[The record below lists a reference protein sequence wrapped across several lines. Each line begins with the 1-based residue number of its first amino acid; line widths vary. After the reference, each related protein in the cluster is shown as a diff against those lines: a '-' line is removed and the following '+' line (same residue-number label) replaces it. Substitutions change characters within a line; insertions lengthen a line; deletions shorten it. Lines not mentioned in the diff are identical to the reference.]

1 MFFKISKNNVK
12 RSFKDYAIYFLTLTF
27 GVCIFYSFNSIESQK
42 ALFSLNSGQ
51 SEIMTLINNLISG
64 ISVFIS
70 FVLCGLILYA
80 NNFLIK
86 KRKKEFAIYMTL
98 GMKKSEISK
107 ILLFETFIIGLI
119 SLIVGLFIGVI
130 LSQGLSVLT
139 AKMFEI
145 PMVDYKFIISVSA
158 ILKTILYFSIIFIFA
173 MIFNVAIISK
183 YKLIDMIN
191 SSKKSESVKI
201 RNNIFNIILF
211 ILSIITLV
219 LAYYCI
225 NKSGLNINDIRFKLA
240 ILLGV
245 IGTFMFY
252 FGLAGFILYIVN
264 TNKNI
269 YFKNLN
275 IFVSR
280 QIYSKVNTNFISMSL
295 ICLMLF
301 FTVTILST
309 GISLKNTMEKSLETS
324 TPFDASGYMFMNEDS
339 KLKNMNQ
346 ALNELNFNF
355 NEGENVEFY
364 NEYRMEFDI
373 DNILKNA
380 DESTKRLVQDR
391 INEVSLVK
399 ISDYNNILKLKNKE
413 KINLKDNEVMITSNF
428 NTLEKTLNKFIK
440 EEDKI
445 KLSNKEYNISNKE
458 LLKESLNNSTFF
470 YNICTIIVPDNVVD
484 NMKPS
489 SIYINV
495 NYPKDNKD
503 YFEEK
508 YNQFFK
514 QFTDNN
520 TTIGENGIF
529 ILGDTKCNIYAQ
541 NRGAS
546 TLIIYLGIYI
556 GVVFLI
562 SSAAILALQQLS
574 DISESLERYKSLKR
588 IGVPKKMI
596 NKTIFVQVFIYFMI
610 PLGLALIH
618 SVIGIHVINDYIK
631 FYGKSDIGIAAI
643 STVALILVI
652 YGGYFYTTVVGYKN
666 TINNAK

>member
-191 SSKKSESVKI
+191 SSKKSERVKI

-211 ILSIITLV
+211 ILSIIILV

-309 GISLKNTMEKSLETS
+309 GISLKSTMEKSLETS

-364 NEYRMEFDI
+364 NEYRIEFDI

-631 FYGKSDIGIAAI
+631 FYGKSDIGRAAI

>member
-309 GISLKNTMEKSLETS
+309 GISLKSTMEKSLETS

-364 NEYRMEFDI
+364 NEYRIEFDI

-631 FYGKSDIGIAAI
+631 FYGKSDIGRAAI

>member
-211 ILSIITLV
+211 ILSIIILV

-309 GISLKNTMEKSLETS
+309 GISLKSTMEKSLETS

-364 NEYRMEFDI
+364 NEYRIEFDI

-556 GVVFLI
+556 GIVFLI

-596 NKTIFVQVFIYFMI
+596 NKTIFVQVFIYFML

-631 FYGKSDIGIAAI
+631 FYGKSDIGRAAI

>member
-211 ILSIITLV
+211 ILSIIILV

-225 NKSGLNINDIRFKLA
+225 NNSGLNINDIRFKLV

-309 GISLKNTMEKSLETS
+309 GISLKSTMEKSLETS

-364 NEYRMEFDI
+364 NEYRIEFDI

-631 FYGKSDIGIAAI
+631 FYGKSDIGRAAI

>member
-51 SEIMTLINNLISG
+51 NEIMILINNLISG
-64 ISVFIS
+64 ISLFIS

-211 ILSIITLV
+211 ILSIIILV

-240 ILLGV
+240 ILLGI

-264 TNKNI
+264 SNKNI

-309 GISLKNTMEKSLETS
+309 GISLKNTMEKSLEAS
-324 TPFDASGYMFMNEDS
+324 TPFDVSGYMFLQDDNKIE
-339 KLKNMNQ
+339 NMKD
-346 ALNELNFNF
+346 ALNEINFNF
-355 NEGENVEFY
+355 NEGESIEFY
-364 NEYRMEFDI
+364 NEYRVEFDI
-373 DNILKNA
+373 NKLLQDV
-380 DESTKRLVQDR
+380 DDSTKTLLQNSR
-391 INEVSLVK
+391 NEISLVK

-413 KINLKDNEVMITSNF
+413 YVSLKDNEVIITSNF
-428 NTLEKTLNKFIK
+428 NALEKSLNKFVK
-440 EEDKI
+440 EKNKI
-445 KLSNKEYNISNKE
+445 
-458 LLKESLNNSTFF
+458 SLNNKDYKIYNEKIFKEALSSSTFSG
-470 YNICTIIVPDNVVD
+470 NIFTVVVPDDVVD
-484 NMKPS
+484 NIEPS
-489 SIYINV
+489 AMYFNA
-495 NYPKDNKD
+495 NYPKDNKE

-514 QFTDNN
+514 VFTDSNKSV
-520 TTIGENGIF
+520 GENSIF
-529 ILGDTKCNIYAQ
+529 ILGDTKTNIYAS
-541 NRGAS
+541 NRGLS

-556 GVVFLI
+556 GIVFLI

-574 DISESLERYKSLKR
+574 EISESLERYKSLKR
-588 IGVPKKMI
+588 IGVTKKMI

>member
-211 ILSIITLV
+211 ILSIIILV

-309 GISLKNTMEKSLETS
+309 GISLKSTMEKSLETS

-364 NEYRMEFDI
+364 NEYRIEFDI

-556 GVVFLI
+556 GIVFLI

-631 FYGKSDIGIAAI
+631 FYGKSDIGRAAI

>member
-145 PMVDYKFIISVSA
+145 PIVDYKFIISVSA

-211 ILSIITLV
+211 ILSIIILV

-413 KINLKDNEVMITSNF
+413 KINLKDNEVIITSNF
-428 NTLEKTLNKFIK
+428 NALEKPLNKFVK
-440 EEDKI
+440 EKNKI
-445 KLSNKEYNISNKE
+445 
-458 LLKESLNNSTFF
+458 SLNNKDYKIYNEKIFKEALSSSTFSG
-470 YNICTIIVPDNVVD
+470 NIFTVVVPDDVVD
-484 NMKPS
+484 NIEPS
-489 SIYINV
+489 SMYFNV
-495 NYPKDNKD
+495 NYPKDNKE

-514 QFTDNN
+514 VFTDSNKSV
-520 TTIGENGIF
+520 GENSIF
-529 ILGDTKCNIYAQ
+529 ILGDTKTNIYAS
-541 NRGAS
+541 NRGLS

-556 GVVFLI
+556 GIVFLI

-574 DISESLERYKSLKR
+574 EISESLERYKSLKR

>member
-42 ALFSLNSGQ
+42 MIFSLNGSQ
-51 SEIMTLINNLISG
+51 SEIMTLINNFISG

-107 ILLFETFIIGLI
+107 ILVFETFIIGLI
-119 SLIVGLFIGVI
+119 SLIIGLFIGVI
-130 LSQGLSVLT
+130 LSQGLSVFT
-139 AKMFEI
+139 AKMFEV
-145 PMVDYKFIISVSA
+145 PMIDYKFIISGSA

-173 MIFNVAIISK
+173 MIFNVTIISK

-191 SSKKSESVKI
+191 SPKKSENIKI
-201 RNNIFNIILF
+201 RNNKFNIILF
-211 ILSIITLV
+211 ILSIIILV

-264 TNKNI
+264 SNKNI

-309 GISLKNTMEKSLETS
+309 GISLKNTMEKSLEAS
-324 TPFDASGYMFMNEDS
+324 TPFDVSGYMFLQDDNKIE
-339 KLKNMNQ
+339 NMKD
-346 ALNELNFNF
+346 ALNEINFNF
-355 NEGENVEFY
+355 NEGENIEFY
-364 NEYRMEFDI
+364 NEYRVEF
-373 DNILKNA
+373 NINNLLQ
-380 DESTKRLVQDR
+380 DVDDSTKKLLQDGP
-391 INEVSLVK
+391 NEISLVK

-413 KINLKDNEVMITSNF
+413 CVSLKDNEVIITSNF
-428 NTLEKTLNKFIK
+428 NDLEKSLNKFVK
-440 EEDKI
+440 EKNKI
-445 KLSNKEYNISNKE
+445 
-458 LLKESLNNSTFF
+458 SLNNKDYKIYNEKIFKEALSSSTLLG
-470 YNICTIIVPDNVVD
+470 NIFTIIVPDNVLE
-484 NMKPS
+484 NIKPS
-489 SIYINV
+489 VAYFNV
-495 NYPKDNKD
+495 NYPKDNKE

-508 YNQFFK
+508 YHKFFK
-514 QFTDNN
+514 MFTDSNKSV
-520 TTIGENGIF
+520 GEDSIF
-529 ILGDTKCNIYAQ
+529 ILGDTKTDIYAT
-541 NRGAS
+541 NRGES
-546 TLIIYLGIYI
+546 TLIIYVGIYI
-556 GVVFLI
+556 GIVFLI

-574 DISESLERYKSLKR
+574 EISESLERYKSLKR

-596 NKTIFVQVFIYFMI
+596 NKTILVQVFIYFMI
-610 PLGLALIH
+610 PLVLALIH
-618 SVIGIHVINDYIK
+618 SVVGIHVVNDYIK
-631 FYGKSDIGIAAI
+631 FYGKSDIGIASI

-652 YGGYFYTTVVGYKN
+652 YGGYFYTTVVAYKN

>member
-51 SEIMTLINNLISG
+51 NEIMTLINNLISG

-107 ILLFETFIIGLI
+107 ILLFETFVIGLI

-240 ILLGV
+240 ILLGI

-264 TNKNI
+264 SNKNI

-309 GISLKNTMEKSLETS
+309 GISLKNTMEKSLEAS
-324 TPFDASGYMFMNEDS
+324 TPFDVSGYMFLQDDNKIE
-339 KLKNMNQ
+339 NMKD
-346 ALNELNFNF
+346 ALNEINFNF
-355 NEGENVEFY
+355 NEGESIEFY
-364 NEYRMEFDI
+364 NEYRVEFDI
-373 DNILKNA
+373 NKLLQDV
-380 DESTKRLVQDR
+380 DDSTKTLLQNSR
-391 INEVSLVK
+391 NEISLVK

-413 KINLKDNEVMITSNF
+413 YVNLKDNEVIITSNF
-428 NTLEKTLNKFIK
+428 NDLEKPLNKFVK
-440 EEDKI
+440 EKNKI
-445 KLSNKEYNISNKE
+445 
-458 LLKESLNNSTFF
+458 SLNNKDYKIYNEKIFKEALSSSTFSG
-470 YNICTIIVPDNVVD
+470 NIFTVVVPDDVVD
-484 NMKPS
+484 NIEPS
-489 SIYINV
+489 AMYFNA
-495 NYPKDNKD
+495 NYPKDNKE

-514 QFTDNN
+514 VFTDSNKSV
-520 TTIGENGIF
+520 GENSIF
-529 ILGDTKCNIYAQ
+529 ILGDTKTNIYAS
-541 NRGAS
+541 NRGLS

-556 GVVFLI
+556 GIVFLI

-574 DISESLERYKSLKR
+574 EISESLERYKSLKR
-588 IGVPKKMI
+588 IGVTKKMI

-666 TINNAK
+666 TINSAK

>member
-42 ALFSLNSGQ
+42 MIFSLNGSQ
-51 SEIMTLINNLISG
+51 SEIMTLINNFISG

-107 ILLFETFIIGLI
+107 ILVFETFIIGLI
-119 SLIVGLFIGVI
+119 SLIIGLFIGVI
-130 LSQGLSVLT
+130 LSQGLSVFT
-139 AKMFEI
+139 AKMFEV
-145 PMVDYKFIISVSA
+145 PMIDYKFIISGSA

-173 MIFNVAIISK
+173 MIFNVTIISK

-191 SSKKSESVKI
+191 SPKKSENIKI
-201 RNNIFNIILF
+201 RNNKFNIILF
-211 ILSIITLV
+211 ILSIIILV

-264 TNKNI
+264 SNKNI

-309 GISLKNTMEKSLETS
+309 GISLKNTMEKSLEAS
-324 TPFDASGYMFMNEDS
+324 TPFDVSGYMFLQDDNKIE
-339 KLKNMNQ
+339 NMKD
-346 ALNELNFNF
+346 ALNEINFNF
-355 NEGENVEFY
+355 NEGENIEFY
-364 NEYRMEFDI
+364 NEYRVEF
-373 DNILKNA
+373 NINNLLQ
-380 DESTKRLVQDR
+380 DVDDSTKKLLQDGP
-391 INEVSLVK
+391 NEISLVK

-413 KINLKDNEVMITSNF
+413 CVRLKDNEVIITSNF
-428 NTLEKTLNKFIK
+428 NALEKSLNKFVK
-440 EEDKI
+440 EKNKI
-445 KLSNKEYNISNKE
+445 
-458 LLKESLNNSTFF
+458 SLNNKDYKIYNEKIFKEALSSSTLLG
-470 YNICTIIVPDNVVD
+470 NIFTIIVPDNVLE
-484 NMKPS
+484 NIKPS
-489 SIYINV
+489 VAYFNV
-495 NYPKDNKD
+495 NYPKDNKE

-508 YNQFFK
+508 YHKFFK
-514 QFTDNN
+514 MFTDSNKSV
-520 TTIGENGIF
+520 GEDSIF
-529 ILGDTKCNIYAQ
+529 ILGDTKTDIYAT

-546 TLIIYLGIYI
+546 TLIIYVGIYI
-556 GVVFLI
+556 GIVFLI

-574 DISESLERYKSLKR
+574 EISESLERYKSLKR

-596 NKTIFVQVFIYFMI
+596 NKTILVQVFIYFMI
-610 PLGLALIH
+610 PLVLALIH
-618 SVIGIHVINDYIK
+618 SVVGIHVVNDYIK
-631 FYGKSDIGIAAI
+631 FYGKSDIGIASI

-652 YGGYFYTTVVGYKN
+652 YGGYFYTTVVAYKN

>member
-51 SEIMTLINNLISG
+51 NEIMTLINNLISG

-240 ILLGV
+240 ILLGI

-264 TNKNI
+264 SNKNI

-309 GISLKNTMEKSLETS
+309 GISLKNTMEKSLEAS
-324 TPFDASGYMFMNEDS
+324 TPFDVSGYMFLQDDNKIE
-339 KLKNMNQ
+339 NMKD
-346 ALNELNFNF
+346 ALNEINFNF
-355 NEGENVEFY
+355 NEGESIEFY
-364 NEYRMEFDI
+364 NEYRVEFDI
-373 DNILKNA
+373 NKLLQDV
-380 DESTKRLVQDR
+380 DDSTKTLLQNSR
-391 INEVSLVK
+391 NEISLVK

-413 KINLKDNEVMITSNF
+413 YVSLKDNEVIITSNF
-428 NTLEKTLNKFIK
+428 NALEKPLNKFVK
-440 EEDKI
+440 EKNKI
-445 KLSNKEYNISNKE
+445 
-458 LLKESLNNSTFF
+458 SLNNKDYKIYNEKIFKEALSSSTFSG
-470 YNICTIIVPDNVVD
+470 NIFTVVVPDDVVD
-484 NMKPS
+484 NIEPS
-489 SIYINV
+489 AMYFNA
-495 NYPKDNKD
+495 NYPKDNKE

-514 QFTDNN
+514 VFTDSNKSV
-520 TTIGENGIF
+520 GENSIF
-529 ILGDTKCNIYAQ
+529 ILGDTKTNIYAS
-541 NRGAS
+541 NRGLS

-556 GVVFLI
+556 GIVFLI

-574 DISESLERYKSLKR
+574 EISESLERYKSLKR
-588 IGVPKKMI
+588 IGVTKKMI

>member
-27 GVCIFYSFNSIESQK
+27 GVCIFYRFNSIESQK

-211 ILSIITLV
+211 ILSIIILV

>member
-201 RNNIFNIILF
+201 RNNILNIILF

-309 GISLKNTMEKSLETS
+309 GISLKSTMEKSLETS

-364 NEYRMEFDI
+364 NEYRIEFDI

-631 FYGKSDIGIAAI
+631 FYGKSDIGRAAI

>member
-211 ILSIITLV
+211 ILSIIILV
-219 LAYYCI
+219 LAYYFI

-309 GISLKNTMEKSLETS
+309 GISLKSTMEKSLETS

-364 NEYRMEFDI
+364 NEYRIEFDI

-556 GVVFLI
+556 GIVFLI
-562 SSAAILALQQLS
+562 SSAAILALQQLF

-631 FYGKSDIGIAAI
+631 FYGKSDIGRAAI

>member
-211 ILSIITLV
+211 ILSIIILV

-413 KINLKDNEVMITSNF
+413 KINLKDNEVIITSNF
-428 NTLEKTLNKFIK
+428 NALEKTLNKFIK

-631 FYGKSDIGIAAI
+631 FYGKSDIGRAAI

>member
-191 SSKKSESVKI
+191 SFKKSERVKI

-211 ILSIITLV
+211 ILSIIILV

-309 GISLKNTMEKSLETS
+309 GISLKSTMEKSLETS

-364 NEYRMEFDI
+364 NEYRIEFDI

-631 FYGKSDIGIAAI
+631 FYGKSDIGRAAI

>member
-1 MFFKISKNNVK
+1 MLFKISKNNVK

-42 ALFSLNSGQ
+42 MIFNLNSSQ
-51 SEIMTLINNLISG
+51 NEVMTLINKLISG
-64 ISVFIS
+64 MSVFIS

-86 KRKKEFAIYMTL
+86 KRKKEFAVYMTL

-107 ILLFETFIIGLI
+107 IIIFETFIIGLI
-119 SLIVGLFIGVI
+119 SLIVGLFIGI
-130 LSQGLSVLT
+130 IASQVLSVFT
-139 AKMFEI
+139 AKMFAI
-145 PMVDYKFIISVSA
+145 SMVDYKFIISTSA
-158 ILKTILYFSIIFIFA
+158 ILKTILYFSIIFILA
-173 MIFNVAIISK
+173 IIFNATIISK

-191 SSKKSESVKI
+191 SSKKSENIKI
-201 RNNIFNIILF
+201 RNNIFNIVLF
-211 ILSIITLV
+211 VLSIIILITS
-219 LAYYCI
+219 YYCI
-225 NKSGLNINDIRFKLA
+225 KKSGLNVKDVKFTAA
-240 ILLGV
+240 IALGI

-252 FGLAGFILYIVN
+252 FGLSGFILYIVN
-264 TNKNI
+264 SNKKI
-269 YFKNLN
+269 YFNDLN
-275 IFVSR
+275 IFISR

-301 FTVTILST
+301 FTVSILST
-309 GISLKNTMEKSLETS
+309 GISIKNTTEKNLEFS
-324 TPFDASGYMFMNEDS
+324 TPFDASGYMFMDEDS
-339 KLKNMNQ
+339 KLKNMNE

-364 NEYRMEFDI
+364 NEYTMEFDI
-373 DNILKNA
+373 NKLLKNA
-380 DESTKRLVQDR
+380 DDSTKKLLQNRR
-391 INEVSLVK
+391 NEVGLVK
-399 ISDYNNILKLKNKE
+399 VSDYNNILKLKNKE
-413 KINLKDNEVMITSNF
+413 KINLKDNEVIITSNF
-428 NTLEKTLNKFIK
+428 SILEKTLNKFIK

-445 KLSNKEYNISNKE
+445 ILSNKEYNISNKE
-458 LLKESLNNSTFF
+458 LLKESLNNSTFV
-470 YNICTIIVPDNVVD
+470 NDICTIIVPDNVIN

-495 NYPKDNKD
+495 NYPKDNKE

-508 YNQFFK
+508 YNKFFK
-514 QFTDNN
+514 EFTDNN

-529 ILGDTKCNIYAQ
+529 ILGDTKCNIYTQ

-574 DISESLERYKSLKR
+574 DISESLETYKSLKR

-596 NKTIFVQVFIYFMI
+596 DKAIFVQVFIYFMI
-610 PLGLALIH
+610 PLALALVH
-618 SVIGIHVINDYIK
+618 SAVGIFVVNDYIK
-631 FYGKSDIGIAAI
+631 FYGKPDIGLASI

-652 YGGYFYTTVVGYKN
+652 YGGYFYTTVIGYKN

>member
-211 ILSIITLV
+211 ILSIIILV

-309 GISLKNTMEKSLETS
+309 GISLKSTMEKSLETS

-364 NEYRMEFDI
+364 NEYRIEFDI

-631 FYGKSDIGIAAI
+631 FYGKSDIGRAAI

>member
-51 SEIMTLINNLISG
+51 SDIMTLINNLISG

-145 PMVDYKFIISVSA
+145 PMIDYKFIISVSA

-211 ILSIITLV
+211 ILSMITLV

-240 ILLGV
+240 ILLG
-245 IGTFMFY
+245 IMGTFMFY

-264 TNKNI
+264 SNKNI

-309 GISLKNTMEKSLETS
+309 GISLKNTMEKSLEAS
-324 TPFDASGYMFMNEDS
+324 TPFDVSGYMFVQDDNKIE
-339 KLKNMNQ
+339 NMKD
-346 ALNELNFNF
+346 ALNEINFNF
-355 NEGENVEFY
+355 NEGENIEFY
-364 NEYRMEFDI
+364 NEYRVEFDI
-373 DNILKNA
+373 NKLLQDV
-380 DESTKRLVQDR
+380 DDSTKKLLQNGRNE
-391 INEVSLVK
+391 INLVK

-413 KINLKDNEVMITSNF
+413 YVSLKDNEVIITSNF
-428 NTLEKTLNKFIK
+428 NALEKSLNKFVK
-440 EEDKI
+440 EKNKI
-445 KLSNKEYNISNKE
+445 
-458 LLKESLNNSTFF
+458 SLNNKDYKIYNEKIFKEALSSSTFSG
-470 YNICTIIVPDNVVD
+470 NIFTVVVPDDVVD
-484 NMKPS
+484 NIEPS
-489 SIYINV
+489 AMYFNA
-495 NYPKDNKD
+495 NYPKDNKE

-508 YNQFFK
+508 YHQFFK
-514 QFTDNN
+514 TFTDSNKSV
-520 TTIGENGIF
+520 GENSIF
-529 ILGDTKCNIYAQ
+529 ILGDTKTNIYAS
-541 NRGAS
+541 NRGLS

-556 GVVFLI
+556 GIVFLI

-574 DISESLERYKSLKR
+574 EISESLERYKSLKR

>member
-12 RSFKDYAIYFLTLTF
+12 RSVKDYAIYFLTLTF

-42 ALFSLNSGQ
+42 MMFSLNSGQ

-107 ILLFETFIIGLI
+107 ILVFETFIIGLI
-119 SLIVGLFIGVI
+119 SLIIGLLIGVI

-158 ILKTILYFSIIFIFA
+158 ILKTILYFSIIFILA
-173 MIFNVAIISK
+173 MIFNVSIISK

-191 SSKKSESVKI
+191 SSKKSENVKI
-201 RNNIFNIILF
+201 RNNIFNIVLF

-219 LAYYCI
+219 LAYYFI

-245 IGTFMFY
+245 VGTFMFY

-264 TNKNI
+264 SNKNI

-309 GISLKNTMEKSLETS
+309 GVSLKNTMEKSLEAS
-324 TPFDASGYMFMNEDS
+324 TPFDASGYMFTRDDNKIE
-339 KLKNMNQ
+339 NMKD
-346 ALNELNFNF
+346 ALNETNFNF
-355 NEGENVEFY
+355 NEGENIQFY
-364 NEYRMEFDI
+364 NEYRVKFDI
-373 DNILKNA
+373 NKLFKNA
-380 DESTKRLVQDR
+380 DDSTKKLLQNGP
-391 INEVSLVK
+391 NEISLVK
-399 ISDYNNILKLKNKE
+399 VSDYNNILKLKDKE
-413 KINLKDNEVMITSNF
+413 KVNLKDNEVIVTSNF
-428 NTLEKTLNKFIK
+428 NTLEKALNKFMK

-445 KLSNKEYNISNKE
+445 SLNNKEYKIYNEE
-458 LLKESLNNSTFF
+458 LSKESLSSSTLLG
-470 YNICTIIVPDNVVD
+470 NIFTLIVPDNFVD
-484 NMKPS
+484 NIEPS
-489 SIYINV
+489 AMYFNV
-495 NYPKDNKD
+495 NYPKGNKE

-508 YNQFFK
+508 YHKFFK
-514 QFTDNN
+514 TFTDSNKSV
-520 TTIGENGIF
+520 GEDNIF
-529 ILGDTKCNIYAQ
+529 ILGDTKIDIYAT
-541 NRGAS
+541 NRGLS

-556 GVVFLI
+556 GIVFLI

-574 DISESLERYKSLKR
+574 EISESLERYKSLKR

-618 SVIGIHVINDYIK
+618 SVVGIHVVNNYIK
-631 FYGKSDIGIAAI
+631 FYGKPDIGIASI
-643 STVALILVI
+643 SIVSLILVI
-652 YGGYFYTTVVGYKN
+652 YGGYFYTTVIGYKN

>member
-42 ALFSLNSGQ
+42 MIFSLNGSQ
-51 SEIMTLINNLISG
+51 SEIMTLINNFISG

-107 ILLFETFIIGLI
+107 ILVFETFIIGLI
-119 SLIVGLFIGVI
+119 SLIIGLFIGVI
-130 LSQGLSVLT
+130 LSQGLSVFT
-139 AKMFEI
+139 AKMFEV
-145 PMVDYKFIISVSA
+145 PMIDYKFIISGSA

-173 MIFNVAIISK
+173 MIFNVTIISK

-191 SSKKSESVKI
+191 SPKKSENIKI
-201 RNNIFNIILF
+201 RNNKFNIILF
-211 ILSIITLV
+211 ILSIIILV

-264 TNKNI
+264 SNKNI

-309 GISLKNTMEKSLETS
+309 GISLKNTMEKSLEAS
-324 TPFDASGYMFMNEDS
+324 TPFDVSGYMFLQDDNKIE
-339 KLKNMNQ
+339 NMKD
-346 ALNELNFNF
+346 ALNEINFNF
-355 NEGENVEFY
+355 NEGENIEFY
-364 NEYRMEFDI
+364 NEYRVEF
-373 DNILKNA
+373 NINNLLQ
-380 DESTKRLVQDR
+380 DVDDSTKKLLQDGP
-391 INEVSLVK
+391 NEISLVK

-413 KINLKDNEVMITSNF
+413 CVSLKDNEVIITSNF
-428 NTLEKTLNKFIK
+428 NALEKSLNKFVK
-440 EEDKI
+440 EKNKI
-445 KLSNKEYNISNKE
+445 
-458 LLKESLNNSTFF
+458 SLNNKDYKIYNEKIFKEALSSSTLLG
-470 YNICTIIVPDNVVD
+470 NIFTIIVPDNVLE
-484 NMKPS
+484 NIKPS
-489 SIYINV
+489 VAYFNV
-495 NYPKDNKD
+495 NYPKDNKE

-508 YNQFFK
+508 YHKFFK
-514 QFTDNN
+514 MFTDSNKSV
-520 TTIGENGIF
+520 GEDSIF
-529 ILGDTKCNIYAQ
+529 ILGDTKTDIYAT

-546 TLIIYLGIYI
+546 TLIIYVGIYI
-556 GVVFLI
+556 GIVFLI

-574 DISESLERYKSLKR
+574 EISESLERYKSLKR

-596 NKTIFVQVFIYFMI
+596 NKTILVQVFIYFMI
-610 PLGLALIH
+610 PLVLALIH
-618 SVIGIHVINDYIK
+618 SVVGIHVVNDYIK
-631 FYGKSDIGIAAI
+631 FYGKSDIGIASI

-652 YGGYFYTTVVGYKN
+652 YGGYFYTTVVAYKN

>member
-51 SEIMTLINNLISG
+51 NEIMTLINNLISG

-240 ILLGV
+240 ILLGI

-264 TNKNI
+264 SNKNI

-309 GISLKNTMEKSLETS
+309 GISLKNTMEKSLEAS
-324 TPFDASGYMFMNEDS
+324 TPFDVSGYMFLQDDNKIE
-339 KLKNMNQ
+339 NMKD
-346 ALNELNFNF
+346 ALNEINFNF
-355 NEGENVEFY
+355 NEGESIEFY
-364 NEYRMEFDI
+364 NEYRVEFDI
-373 DNILKNA
+373 NKLLQDV
-380 DESTKRLVQDR
+380 DDSTKTLLQNSR
-391 INEVSLVK
+391 NEISLVK

-413 KINLKDNEVMITSNF
+413 YVNLKDNEVIITSNF
-428 NTLEKTLNKFIK
+428 NDLEKPLNKFVK
-440 EEDKI
+440 EKNKI
-445 KLSNKEYNISNKE
+445 
-458 LLKESLNNSTFF
+458 SLNNKDYKIYNEKIFKEALSSSTFSG
-470 YNICTIIVPDNVVD
+470 NIFTVVVPDDVVD
-484 NMKPS
+484 NIEPS
-489 SIYINV
+489 AMYFNA
-495 NYPKDNKD
+495 NYPKDNKE

-514 QFTDNN
+514 VFTDSNKSV
-520 TTIGENGIF
+520 GENSIF
-529 ILGDTKCNIYAQ
+529 ILGDTKTNIYAS
-541 NRGAS
+541 NRGLS

-556 GVVFLI
+556 GIVFLI

-574 DISESLERYKSLKR
+574 EISESLERYKSLKR
-588 IGVPKKMI
+588 IGVTKKMI

-666 TINNAK
+666 TINSAK

>member
-211 ILSIITLV
+211 ILSIIILV

-413 KINLKDNEVMITSNF
+413 KINLKDNEVIITSNF
-428 NTLEKTLNKFIK
+428 NALEKTLNKFIK

-508 YNQFFK
+508 FNQFFK

-631 FYGKSDIGIAAI
+631 FYGKSDIGRAAI

>member
-211 ILSIITLV
+211 ILSIIILV